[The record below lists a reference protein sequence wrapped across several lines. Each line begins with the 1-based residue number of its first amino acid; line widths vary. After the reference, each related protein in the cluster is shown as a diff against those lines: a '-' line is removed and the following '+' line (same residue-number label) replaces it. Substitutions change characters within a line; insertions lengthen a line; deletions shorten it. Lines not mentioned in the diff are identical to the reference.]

1 MTSENHNLH
10 ISINEDI
17 AERSGYLKNP
27 CKYKGIALTKNKFVL
42 GKLKCSFFSSKLAMD
57 IYGVEMCVIP
67 KVYS

>member
-17 AERSGYLKNP
+17 AERSGYLENP

-42 GKLKCSFFSSKLAMD
+42 GKLKCSFFLLSWLWIFMELRCA
-57 IYGVEMCVIP
+57 
-67 KVYS
+67 